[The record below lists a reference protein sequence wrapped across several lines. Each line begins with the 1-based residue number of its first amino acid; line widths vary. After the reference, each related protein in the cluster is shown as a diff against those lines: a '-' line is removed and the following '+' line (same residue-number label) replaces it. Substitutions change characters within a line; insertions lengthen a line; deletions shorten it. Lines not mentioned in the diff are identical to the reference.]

1 MKMRKFRDMTDTS
14 SAHDIIEELKRIHV
28 EYLAKVRAIQA
39 EQKELMKS
47 VIERIDKEKAGEI
60 MKKITEEDQE
70 I

>member
-1 MKMRKFRDMTDTS
+1 MMDA
-14 SAHDIIEELKRIHV
+14 SATHDIIEELKRIHT

-47 VIERIDKEKAGEI
+47 VLDRIDREQADELL
-60 MKKITEEDQE
+60 KKITDPDQD